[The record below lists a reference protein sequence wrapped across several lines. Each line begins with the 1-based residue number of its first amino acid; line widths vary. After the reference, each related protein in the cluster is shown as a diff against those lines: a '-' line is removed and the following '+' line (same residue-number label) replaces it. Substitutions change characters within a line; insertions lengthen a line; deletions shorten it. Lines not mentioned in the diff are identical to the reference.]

1 MASRAPSCRRSGMQ
15 EMDAAMS
22 GHAPALI
29 GVPPGDRPSGMA
41 ELHVDVCAGRAGT
54 ARAHGGW
61 LEAQH
66 PGRGPRPEAVAAT
79 RRPGDGTPKLTAAKD
94 TLQSTR
100 RLSTAWR
107 CRVCKAQFGDEM
119 TIPQLR
125 LRLSSGQRS
134 GSWPC
139 ACPLGLEAAGCRLA
153 FAYALLGSP
162 ADTARFG
169 LAADVVAAAGGSFL
183 MRTSRSCDSL
193 ASEHWRLALQL
204 RVLDRILEPAYTL
217 HSTLDAGLP
226 NLGPEHRAGWRVEDR
241 GCL

>member
-1 MASRAPSCRRSGMQ
+1 
-15 EMDAAMS
+15 
-22 GHAPALI
+22 
-29 GVPPGDRPSGMA
+29 
-41 ELHVDVCAGRAGT
+41 
-54 ARAHGGW
+54 
-61 LEAQH
+61 
-66 PGRGPRPEAVAAT
+66 
-79 RRPGDGTPKLTAAKD
+79 
-94 TLQSTR
+94 
-100 RLSTAWR
+100 
-107 CRVCKAQFGDEM
+107 M

-169 LAADVVAAAGGSFL
+169 LAADVVAAACGSFL

-193 ASEHWRLALQL
+193 ASEHFKNWRLALQL
-204 RVLDRILEPAYTL
+204 RVLDCVLEPAYTL
-217 HSTLDAGLP
+217 HSTLDAGLS